1 MDLREAL
8 RNRLGRRGA
17 DAEAAD
23 GATPA
28 GVLVPLYCKGD
39 AWHVL
44 LNRRTM
50 HVGEH
55 KGEIAFPGGVIEDED
70 ADMQAC
76 ALRETWEEMG
86 IRPEDV
92 DVLGAVDAVLTRTN
106 YLVYPTVGTIPYP
119 YPFKAD
125 PREVAE
131 VIEVPLDAILDDAA
145 VRYERRQS
153 EDGSALDR
161 VAYAYG
167 SSLIYGATAWIL
179 QQVLAEVRQAI
190 GEVDLG

>member
-8 RNRLGRRGA
+8 RSRLGRRDA
-17 DAEAAD
+17 SAEATD

-28 GVLVPLYCKGD
+28 GVLVPLYRKDD

-70 ADMQAC
+70 ATMQAC
-76 ALRETWEEMG
+76 ALREAWEEMG

-119 YPFKAD
+119 YPFNAD

-131 VIEVPLDAILDDAA
+131 VIEVPLDAVLDDSA
-145 VRYERRQS
+145 VRYERRHS
-153 EDGSALDR
+153 EDGPALDR
-161 VAYAYG
+161 VAYACG

-179 QQVLAEVRQAI
+179 QQVLAQVRQAI
-190 GEVDLG
+190 GEVDRG

>member
-1 MDLREAL
+1 MDLPEAL
-8 RNRLGRRGA
+8 RNRLGRRDAG
-17 DAEAAD
+17 AEAAD

-28 GVLVPLYCKGD
+28 GVLVPLYRKGG
-39 AWHVL
+39 AWYVL

-70 ADMQAC
+70 TDMQAC

-131 VIEVPLDAILDDAA
+131 VIEVPLDAVLDDSA
-145 VRYERRQS
+145 VRHERRQS

-179 QQVLAEVRQAI
+179 RQVLAEVRQAI
-190 GEVDLG
+190 GEADRG

>member
-1 MDLREAL
+1 MDLPEAL
-8 RNRLGRRGA
+8 RNRLGRRDAG
-17 DAEAAD
+17 AEAAD

-28 GVLVPLYCKGD
+28 GVLVPLYRKD
-39 AWHVL
+39 DVWHVL

-86 IRPEDV
+86 ICPEDV

-131 VIEVPLDAILDDAA
+131 VIEVPLDAVLDDSA
-145 VRYERRQS
+145 VRHERRQS

-167 SSLIYGATAWIL
+167 SLLIYGATAWIL
-179 QQVLAEVRQAI
+179 RQVLAEVRQAI
-190 GEVDLG
+190 GEADRG